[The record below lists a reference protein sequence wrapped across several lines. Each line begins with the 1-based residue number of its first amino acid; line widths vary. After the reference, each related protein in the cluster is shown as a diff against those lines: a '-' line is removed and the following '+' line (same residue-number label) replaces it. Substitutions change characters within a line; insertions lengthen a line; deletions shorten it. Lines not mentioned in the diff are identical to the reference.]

1 MQKSLLLDQRMRV
14 QILSLLS
21 KEDKVKLILVLFG
34 QFCLALV
41 DLLSISII
49 GLIGALSVYG
59 IQSKEVNSSTKI
71 ILEFF
76 QVESLIFQKQVAI
89 LGIIACLLFVFKT
102 IFSFV
107 LIRKTIRFMANKS
120 ATISS
125 KFVRN
130 TFSLQLSHIQKYS
143 QQELL
148 FTATNGIEII
158 LTKIIGGFVILLSDL
173 LLLIIIFLG
182 LFVVSPEISI
192 SIFFVFFIV
201 ALSLN
206 RIMHNSASKLGKTE
220 SQLIINNNQKFI
232 ELLNTYR
239 EAFVRNS
246 RDNYIRNFVNSRFTL
261 ANVITSRSLMPQL
274 SKYIIE
280 ITVVV
285 GSLIVAGFQF
295 AIVDA
300 STAISRL
307 VFFFAAA
314 SRVAPAVLRI
324 QQGSTSIKGSEGMVE
339 KTLEILNFAN
349 NHGTNIISSTKK
361 IDFEYQGFIPEI
373 SCSDVSYSHNSN
385 SNFEINNFNLT
396 ILPGEF
402 VAIVGKSGAGKST
415 IVDLLLGIREPIS
428 GFVSIN
434 KLPPNRAIKGWPGAI
449 SYIPQNVSIINGS
462 ILENITLGQEL
473 LEVSMSNVWESLKVA
488 QLEDFVKNLPQ
499 MLETQIGDFGFNLS
513 GGQKQRLG
521 IARAVYTKPKI
532 LVMDE
537 STSSL
542 DNSTEQTI
550 SNTIHKLNG
559 KTTIVMIAHRLS
571 TIMNANRIVFL
582 KNGLISSI
590 GNYDELMQI
599 EPDFKEQVIHSD
611 SE

>member
-1 MQKSLLLDQRMRV
+1 
-14 QILSLLS
+14 
-21 KEDKVKLILVLFG
+21 
-34 QFCLALV
+34 
-41 DLLSISII
+41 
-49 GLIGALSVYG
+49 
-59 IQSKEVNSSTKI
+59 
-71 ILEFF
+71 
-76 QVESLIFQKQVAI
+76 
-89 LGIIACLLFVFKT
+89 
-102 IFSFV
+102 
-107 LIRKTIRFMANKS
+107 MANKS

>member
-1 MQKSLLLDQRMRV
+1 MRK
-14 QILSLLS
+14 QILGLLS
-21 KEDKVKLILVLFG
+21 KEDKIKLLLVLFG
-34 QFCLALV
+34 QLSLALV

-49 GLIGALSVYG
+49 GFVGSLSVYG
-59 IQSKEVNSSTKI
+59 IQSKEVSPSTQNF
-71 ILEFF
+71 LNFF
-76 QVESLIFQKQVAI
+76 QVEEFSFQKQVAI
-89 LGIIACLLFVFKT
+89 LGTIACLLFVFKT
-102 IFSFV
+102 LFSFV

-120 ATISS
+120 AVISS
-125 KFVRN
+125 QFVRN
-130 TFSLQLSHIQKYS
+130 TFSLQISNLQKYS

-148 FTATNGIEII
+148 FTSTNGIEII
-158 LTKIIGGFVILLSDL
+158 LTKIIGGFVILLSDF
-173 LLLIIIFLG
+173 LLLIVIFFG
-182 LFVVSPEISI
+182 LFAVSPEISI

-220 SQLIINNNQKFI
+220 SSLIIENNQKFI

-246 RDNYIRNFVNSRFTL
+246 RENYIRNIVNSRFSL

-285 GSLIVAGFQF
+285 GSLLVAGFQF
-295 AIVDA
+295 ATADA

-314 SRVAPAVLRI
+314 SRVAPAILRI
-324 QQGSTSIKGSEGMVE
+324 QQGSTAIKSSEGMVE
-339 KTLEILNFAN
+339 ETLEILNFAESQA
-349 NHGTNIISSTKK
+349 TNTFSSIKS
-361 IDFEYQGFIPEI
+361 IDFVYEGFIPEI
-373 SCSDVSYSHNSN
+373 VCSGINYSYDSASSFGIRNL
-385 SNFEINNFNLT
+385 NLT
-396 ILPGEF
+396 ISPGEF

-415 IVDLLLGIREPIS
+415 IVDILLGIREPSS
-428 GFVSIN
+428 GIIKIN
-434 KLPPNRAIKGWPGAI
+434 DFPPQRAIDFWPGAI
-449 SYIPQNVSIINGS
+449 SYIPQNVSIINGT
-462 ILENITLGQEL
+462 ILQNISLGQKL
-473 LEVSMSNVWESLKVA
+473 SEVSIDHAWEALKVA
-488 QLEDFVKNLPQ
+488 QLEDFVKNLPE
-499 MLETQIGDFGFNLS
+499 MLETKIGDFGFNLS

-542 DNSTEQTI
+542 DNLTEQAI
-550 SNTIHKLNG
+550 STTIHKLNG
-559 KTTIVMIAHRLS
+559 KTTVLMIAHRLS

-582 KNGLISSI
+582 RDGSISTI
-590 GNYDELMQI
+590 GNYAELI
-599 EPDFKEQVIHSD
+599 RNETDFKEQLIKLD